1 MKRIKLVAVCFGIA
15 LTVVSARVFYVGVIK
30 QGDYTESVMSQRV
43 ESVKFLSPRG
53 IIYDRNMIKFTDAKM
68 KLVIKSGKPYY
79 VGNRTGNMLSHVI
92 GYISGDGKGCALTMR
107 APNPQRLKAAW
118 NQPHLSTSRDCTTRN

>member
-68 KLVIKSGKPYY
+68 KLVIKSGKTILRGKPHREYAKPCY
-79 VGNRTGNMLSHVI
+79 RIYI
-92 GYISGDGKGCALTMR
+92 G
-107 APNPQRLKAAW
+107 
-118 NQPHLSTSRDCTTRN
+118 